1 MIMRSKRL
9 RKGLYVI
16 RYNGYYV
23 IIQNVDRN
31 KWQAYLPSGFF
42 ANSATK

>member
-1 MIMRSKRL
+1 MRSKRL

-23 IIQNVDRN
+23 INESLTFNYVGLF
-31 KWQAYLPSGFF
+31 YY
-42 ANSATK
+42 